1 MQRFVQRLLNWRK
14 TAGVVHDGKLMQF
27 APKRQVYAFARYD
40 DRALVLAAF
49 NRSDEPATFEA
60 ERYAA
65 LLNGRRYA
73 IDVLSDR
80 RFDIGEHIELPPMSS
95 VLLEVIE

>member
-1 MQRFVQRLLNWRK
+1 
-14 TAGVVHDGKLMQF
+14 MQF

-49 NRSDEPATFEA
+49 NRSDEPAVFES
-60 ERYAA
+60 ERYAS

-73 IDVLSDR
+73 IDVLTDR
-80 RFDIGEHIELPPMSS
+80 RIDIGDQIELPPVTS